1 MLQLLNLLLIAVTGF
16 AILFSSRLWAIP
28 VARFYQKLKI
38 PLWLLFPLLIVVLC
52 IFGFYF
58 SKFSYTFLH
67 GLSDDVQEKAISI
80 AHRYP
85 YDARE
90 ANIQSDPYYTYS
102 SMIDQWALGLPII
115 VCFNLFFLWLLPL
128 NVIQDTK
135 ADKKK
140 KADLK
145 KAYGVQGWAT
155 LEQIEQATSEHG
167 LHIGSQFYWK
177 GQGHILTTGGT
188 RGGKGVHLVLPALLN
203 DDLQEEEFA
212 TSFILLDPKGEN
224 CAVSGAYLKKCGY
237 NVQVI
242 NPFGIPE
249 IAEFGNAR
257 FNPFDLVTPENPD
270 VIGFSDMI
278 ANSLLPSS
286 RSSSEHF
293 EESARQYL
301 SFYILHMITQND
313 EPKSFKT
320 LYNWIRLGGT
330 DRVSLLDRMA
340 ENPAFDGIIQTNADS
355 VRKQIF
361 AEADKEI
368 ESIYS
373 TCRRGTDVFKDLQ
386 LRNSTSAS
394 DFDLKTI
401 AKEKTAL
408 FICVNPKDLDR
419 VQGWL
424 RILFNCVLNTLTVH
438 YNKKRKTVVLLDEFP
453 TIGYLKEFETASG
466 FLAGYNV
473 TLWPII
479 QDLTQLRTLYPNS
492 WETFINNAIVKH
504 WLSVG
509 DNFTADYLGKRM
521 PKDLIFI
528 QQPNG
533 DREVQKN
540 LLDPN
545 EVLTFNGIITEI
557 KGMAAPA
564 WFKRVPYT
572 ETNDNGAPNPFRD

>member
-1 MLQLLNLLLIAVTGF
+1 MNPENSNGNLLIAYGISF
-16 AILFSSRLWAIP
+16 ALIAFIIFIASRLGSHKIADFSLKRNIP
-28 VARFYQKLKI
+28 IFFIWVAA
-38 PLWLLFPLLIVVLC
+38 LI
-52 IFGFYF
+52 IGYF
-58 SKFSYTFLH
+58 LTTFSYKFLDGVQTDFKYSGQLFYYNLAGWWSI
-67 GLSDDVQEKAISI
+67 GLPFAISI
-80 AHRYP
+80 SIIGMLSNAQNFI
-85 YDARE
+85 AEVKGNKEKKASLRE
-90 ANIQSDPYYTYS
+90 AYDI
-102 SMIDQWALGLPII
+102 
-115 VCFNLFFLWLLPL
+115 
-128 NVIQDTK
+128 
-135 ADKKK
+135 
-140 KADLK
+140 
-145 KAYGVQGWAT
+145 QGWAT
-155 LEQIEQATSEHG
+155 REQVEKATGEHG
-167 LHIGSQFYWK
+167 LHIGSKFYWQ

-188 RGGKGVHLVLPALLN
+188 RAGKGVNLVLPALLN
-203 DDLQEEEFA
+203 EDLQDEEFG

-224 CAVSGAYLKKCGY
+224 CAVSAAYLKRSGY
-237 NVQVI
+237 NVHVI
-242 NPFGIPE
+242 NPFSIPE
-249 IAEFGNAR
+249 ILEFGNSR
-257 FNPFDLVTPENPD
+257 FNPFDLVNPESPD
-270 VIGFSDMI
+270 VVGFSDMI

-286 RSSSEHF
+286 RSSQDHF

-301 SFYILHMITQND
+301 AFYILHMIVQSE

-320 LYNWIRLGGT
+320 LYNWIRLGGS
-330 DRVSLLDRMA
+330 DRLDLLDRMA
-340 ENPAFDGIIQTNADS
+340 ENDAFDGIIKTNADS
-355 VRKQIF
+355 VRKQII
-361 AEADKEI
+361 AQADKEI

-373 TCRRGTDVFKDLQ
+373 TCRRGTDVFKDLN
-386 LRNSTSAS
+386 LRNSTSES

-479 QDLTQLRTLYPNS
+479 QDLTQLKTLYPNS

-521 PKDLIFI
+521 PKDLVFLK
-528 QQPNG
+528 NG
-533 DREVQKN
+533 DGSIREIQKN

-545 EVLTFNGIITEI
+545 EVLTFKNIITEI
-557 KGMAAPA
+557 KGLSAPA
-564 WFKRVPYT
+564 QFTRIPYT
-572 ETNDNGAPNPFRD
+572 EINDNGAPNPFKD